1 MTNDDKT
8 LINKIFSWALVK
20 GSGDVTIDES
30 IFLSGI
36 VLIAN
41 GEDSDGEETS
51 IIEARVILGEQD
63 SEIIIHREEELFDE
77 WAPEISDGIVN
88 KVYDSKNFETYL
100 PKILASELLQ
110 VAFYEDPD
118 YLTEYNFLIDD
129 YVYEEGD
136 SSYFSEIEDGDDETI
151 MVGSFA
157 RYIELDESEAID
169 INDQDKINKLSNKL
183 CKSVIALG
191 NCKKDV
197 DGFDSDGAQ
206 WTGVHLVPLP
216 NKGTLSLV
224 ECSYS

>member
-1 MTNDDKT
+1 MSNDDKT

-88 KVYDSKNFETYL
+88 KVYDSKNFETYM

-197 DGFDSDGAQ
+197 DGFDSDGFQ

-216 NKGTLSLV
+216 DQ
-224 ECSYS
+224 

>member
-1 MTNDDKT
+1 MSNIDKT

-20 GSGDVTIDES
+20 GSGDVGIDES

-77 WAPEISDGIVN
+77 WEPEISDGIIN
-88 KVYDSKNFETYL
+88 KVYDSENFETYM

-151 MVGSFA
+151 MAGSFA
-157 RYIELDESEAID
+157 RYIDLGESEGID
-169 INDQDKINKLSNKL
+169 INDLDKVNNLSKKL
-183 CKSVIALG
+183 CKNVVALG

-197 DGFDSDGAQ
+197 DGFDSDSFQ

-216 NKGTLSLV
+216 DQ
-224 ECSYS
+224 

>member
-1 MTNDDKT
+1 MANADKT
-8 LINKIFSWALVK
+8 SIKKIFSWALVK
-20 GSGDVTIDES
+20 GSGDVGIDES

-77 WAPEISDGIVN
+77 WAPEISDGIIN
-88 KVYDSKNFETYL
+88 KVYDSENFETYM

-151 MVGSFA
+151 MLGSFA
-157 RYIELDESEAID
+157 RYIDLDESEEID
-169 INDQDKINKLSNKL
+169 INDQDTVNKLSNKL
-183 CKSVIALG
+183 CKSVYALG

-197 DGFDSDGAQ
+197 DGFDSDGFQ

-216 NKGTLSLV
+216 DEYDGP
-224 ECSYS
+224 Y

>member
-1 MTNDDKT
+1 MSNADKT

-20 GSGDVTIDES
+20 GSGDEGIDGS

-63 SEIIIHREEELFDE
+63 SKIIIHREEELFDE
-77 WAPEISDGIVN
+77 WEPEISNGIIN
-88 KVYDSKNFETYL
+88 KVFDSENFETYM
-100 PKILASELLQ
+100 PRILASELLQ
-110 VAFYEDPD
+110 VAFTEDPD

-151 MVGSFA
+151 MLGSFA
-157 RYIELDESEAID
+157 RYIDLDESEEID
-169 INDQDKINKLSNKL
+169 INDLDKVNNLSKKL
-183 CKSVIALG
+183 CKNVMALG
-191 NCKKDV
+191 SCKKDV
-197 DGFDSDGAQ
+197 DGFDSDSFQ

-216 NKGTLSLV
+216 NQ
-224 ECSYS
+224 

>member
-1 MTNDDKT
+1 M
-8 LINKIFSWALVK
+8 
-20 GSGDVTIDES
+20 
-30 IFLSGI
+30 
-36 VLIAN
+36 
-41 GEDSDGEETS
+41 
-51 IIEARVILGEQD
+51 
-63 SEIIIHREEELFDE
+63 
-77 WAPEISDGIVN
+77 
-88 KVYDSKNFETYL
+88 

-197 DGFDSDGAQ
+197 DGFDSDGFQ

-216 NKGTLSLV
+216 DQ
-224 ECSYS
+224 

>member
-1 MTNDDKT
+1 MSNAGKT

-20 GSGDVTIDES
+20 GSGDVGIDES

-41 GEDSDGEETS
+41 GEESNGEETS

-77 WAPEISDGIVN
+77 WEPEISEGIIN
-88 KVYDSKNFETYL
+88 KVYDSENFETYM

-157 RYIELDESEAID
+157 RYIELDESEEID
-169 INDQDKINKLSNKL
+169 INDQDKVNKLSNKL
-183 CKSVIALG
+183 CKNVVALG

-197 DGFDSDGAQ
+197 DGFDSDGFQ

-216 NKGTLSLV
+216 DQ
-224 ECSYS
+224 

>member
-1 MTNDDKT
+1 MSNADKT

-77 WAPEISDGIVN
+77 WEPEISDGIIN
-88 KVYDSKNFETYL
+88 KVYASENFETYM

-110 VAFYEDPD
+110 VAFNEDPD

-157 RYIELDESEAID
+157 RYIELDESEEID

-183 CKSVIALG
+183 CINVMALG

-197 DGFDSDGAQ
+197 DGFDSDGFQ

-216 NKGTLSLV
+216 DQ
-224 ECSYS
+224 

>member
-1 MTNDDKT
+1 MSTIAKT
-8 LINKIFSWALVK
+8 LINKIYSWSLVK

-63 SEIIIHREEELFDE
+63 SQIIIHREEELFDE
-77 WAPEISDGIVN
+77 WEPEISDGIIN
-88 KVYDSKNFETYL
+88 KVYDSENFETYM

-197 DGFDSDGAQ
+197 DGFDSDGFQ

-216 NKGTLSLV
+216 DQ
-224 ECSYS
+224 

>member
-1 MTNDDKT
+1 MSNADKT

-51 IIEARVILGEQD
+51 IIEARVIHGEQD

-197 DGFDSDGAQ
+197 DGFDSDGFQ

-216 NKGTLSLV
+216 DQ
-224 ECSYS
+224 

>member
-1 MTNDDKT
+1 MSNDDKT

-197 DGFDSDGAQ
+197 DGFDSDGFQ

-216 NKGTLSLV
+216 DQ
-224 ECSYS
+224 